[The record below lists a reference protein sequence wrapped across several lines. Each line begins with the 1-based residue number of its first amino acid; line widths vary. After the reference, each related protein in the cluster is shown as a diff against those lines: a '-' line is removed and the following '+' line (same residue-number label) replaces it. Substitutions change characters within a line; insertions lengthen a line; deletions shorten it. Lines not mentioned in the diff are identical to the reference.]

1 MSRKVTAIVII
12 LTLLSIFS
20 IVISAEHRII
30 DGITVIEAE
39 HFDAEFP
46 LRTEISN
53 NEARDDAPEVNYNV
67 GYINPGDFLQFTVY
81 VETDG
86 VYRFDAWLASRNE
99 DMPGSIVIYVQPISN
114 VPQEFQRVGLA
125 SPSQT
130 DGAGW
135 QIWYLETVGEVNLT
149 AGVHIIRTEF
159 PFGAVNFDALVVTR
173 IGDMSDDVNTTV
185 ISESNGETEEIVGRD
200 ALGTPIMNTNDGI
213 SPYDNENLFS
223 SAVWITVAVISLA
236 IIAVIIF
243 FAAKRRIV

>member
-1 MSRKVTAIVII
+1 MSRKIMVIVTIAI
-12 LTLLSIFS
+12 LSSIFS
-20 IVISAEHRII
+20 IAISAEHRII
-30 DGITVIEAE
+30 DGVTVIEAE

-46 LRTEISN
+46 LRTELSN

-99 DMPGSIVIYVQPISN
+99 DMPGSIVIYVLGTDTES
-114 VPQEFQRVGLA
+114 QRVGIA

-135 QIWYLETVGEVNLT
+135 QVWYLETVGEANLT
-149 AGVHIIRTEF
+149 TGVHVIRTEF
-159 PFGAVNFDALVVTR
+159 PFGAVNFDALVITR
-173 IGDMSDDVNTTV
+173 VGDISDDVNTTV
-185 ISESNGETEEIVGRD
+185 ISESNGGADEVVGR
-200 ALGTPIMNTNDGI
+200 AEVVTLRMNTNE
-213 SPYDNENLFS
+213 NESLLS
-223 SAVWITVAVISLA
+223 STTWATVAVIAFA

-243 FAAKRRIV
+243 FAAKKRIV